1 MRATSPASSA
11 AGPAP
16 AGGPR
21 GSGGAP
27 RVAVLAGGVGA
38 ARLLDGL
45 CRATD
50 PAAVSVVCNVG
61 DDFEWHG
68 LHVSPD
74 IDTVIYTLAGLEGEQ
89 GWGVRGDAF
98 AALAELGALGEE
110 PWFRVGDRDLATH
123 VWRTERLRRG
133 EPLSAVTAGLARRR
147 GLRCRVLP
155 VTDDPHP
162 TVVRTPAGELAFQ
175 DYFVRG
181 RARAE
186 VTGLS
191 FPGAAAARPAPG
203 VLEALADAE
212 IAIVAP
218 SNPFVS
224 IGPLLAVP
232 GVREALAGTAA
243 ARVAISPIVG
253 GEAVKGPAAAMLRSL
268 GHEVS
273 ALGVARLWAGL
284 ADVFVM
290 DEADAALADS
300 VGALGLRAVVCDTLM
315 TGAERRE
322 ALARRTLEEARR

>member
-1 MRATSPASSA
+1 MRATSPAPDAAAAAA
-11 AGPAP
+11 AG
-16 AGGPR
+16 
-21 GSGGAP
+21 GGAP
-27 RVAVLAGGVGA
+27 RIAVLAGGVGA
-38 ARLLDGL
+38 ARFLDGL
-45 CRATD
+45 CRAAD

-61 DDFEWHG
+61 DDFEWRG

-98 AALAELGALGEE
+98 AALAELEALGEE

-133 EPLSAVTAGLARRR
+133 EPLSAVTAELARRR

-186 VTGLS
+186 VTGLR

-203 VLEALADAE
+203 VIGAIADAE

-273 ALGVARLWAGL
+273 ALGVARLCAGL
-284 ADVFVM
+284 ADVFVV
-290 DEADAALADS
+290 DEADAALAGG
-300 VGALGLRAVVCDTLM
+300 VEALGMRAVVCDTMM
-315 TGAERRE
+315 TDAERRE
-322 ALARRTLEEARR
+322 ALARRTLEAARP